1 MKGFL
6 KFLATVVVSVFISC
20 AIVKWW
26 LHSGLP
32 ELAVWSV
39 EANMGGGQEKATLAA
54 DGMSVETPKGTRIFI
69 GVLDN
74 KPAYKHTERDN
85 PQPPEF
91 PVRNL

>member
-6 KFLATVVVSVFISC
+6 KFLATVIVSVVVSC
-20 AIVKWW
+20 GIVKWW

-32 ELAVWSV
+32 QLAVWSV
-39 EANMGGGQEKATLAA
+39 EANMGGGPEKATLAA

-74 KPAYKHTERDN
+74 EPAYKHTQPDER
-85 PQPPEF
+85 QPVEF
-91 PVRNL
+91 SVRDL